1 MMVYVIPDIPD
12 SGNPSNGFMV
22 IPHEWIGDH
31 PQFFRVYSPT
41 VDHGATAF
49 SPSKNEVKI
58 TGRYQPL
65 STQ

>member
-22 IPHEWIGDH
+22 IPMNGLVTIRN
-31 PQFFRVYSPT
+31 FSVYSPT